1 MTRGRVHERGVAL
14 VTTLLAVTLLTI
26 AVVEFAYS
34 SQVDYHLAYNALRSL
49 QASALARSGVNLAIG
64 VLKKDGGSV
73 SNIDSL
79 GDLWARPLP
88 PLPVGEGM
96 VLVRVIDEQGK
107 LNLNALRT
115 SGGEIDNNWKKVAE
129 RLLVIRGLDPA
140 LLEPIM
146 DWLDANDFPES
157 QGAEREHYLQL
168 TPPYTPRNG
177 PFMTEGELGR
187 VKGLTAQVRARLS
200 DVVTVLPTSS
210 TPINVNTAPPE
221 VLSAVLSVLFPPV
234 DQKLL
239 EQFLTTRG
247 ETPVSGTNE
256 FRGRL
261 DLKRDLPIFQMIS
274 VRSDFFTIVALATVE
289 PLSQA
294 LTVRVKRQARTV
306 TPLSWRTT
314 LPVTEQKG

>member
-1 MTRGRVHERGVAL
+1 MTRGRIHERGVAL

-49 QASALARSGVNLAIG
+49 QAASLARSGVNLAIG

-96 VLVRVIDEQGK
+96 VLVRVTDEQGK

-115 SGGEIDNNWKKVAE
+115 PSGTIDLAWKGVAE
-129 RLLVIRGLDPA
+129 RLFVIRGVDPA
-140 LLEPIM
+140 LLDPIL
-146 DWLDANDFPES
+146 DWLDANDAPEPR
-157 QGAEREHYLQL
+157 GAERDHYAHL
-168 TPPYTPRNG
+168 TPPTTPRNG
-177 PFMTEGELGR
+177 LFLTEGELGR
-187 VKGLTAQVRARLS
+187 VKGMTARVRARLS

-210 TPINVNTAPPE
+210 RINVNTAPAD
-221 VLSAVLSVLFPPV
+221 VLSALFPEV
-234 DQKLL
+234 DQQLL
-239 EQFLTTRG
+239 EQFLATRG
-247 ETPVSGTNE
+247 ETPVPGANE
-256 FRGRL
+256 LKSRL
-261 DLKRDLPIFQMIS
+261 GLPPDPRNDQMIA

-289 PLSQA
+289 PVSQA
-294 LTVRVKRQARTV
+294 LTVRVQRRARTV

>member
-1 MTRGRVHERGVAL
+1 MTPRRVHERGVAL

-49 QASALARSGVNLAIG
+49 QASSLARSGVNLAMG

-73 SNIDSL
+73 SSIDSL

-96 VLVRVIDEQGK
+96 VLVRVTDEQGK

-115 SGGEIDNNWKKVAE
+115 PNGGIDQSWKAVAE
-129 RLLVIRGLDPA
+129 KLLVSRGLDSA
-140 LLEPIM
+140 VLDPIL
-146 DWLDANDFPES
+146 DWLDADHAPEPR
-157 QGAEREHYLQL
+157 GAERDYYTQQ
-168 TPPYTPRNG
+168 TPPTTPRNG
-177 PFMTEGELGR
+177 IFQTEGELGR
-187 VKGLTAQVRARLS
+187 VKGMTAQVRARLS

-210 TPINVNTAPPE
+210 FRINVNTAPAD
-221 VLSAVLSVLFPPV
+221 VLSAVFPEV
-234 DQKLL
+234 DQQVLA
-239 EQFLTTRG
+239 QFLATRG
-247 ETPVSGTNE
+247 ETPVPGATE
-256 FRGRL
+256 LKTRL
-261 DLKRDLPIFQMIS
+261 GLPPNSKADQMIG

-289 PLSQA
+289 PVSQA
-294 LTVRVKRQARTV
+294 LTVRVQRRARTV

>member
-1 MTRGRVHERGVAL
+1 MTRGRVRERGVAL

-49 QASALARSGVNLAIG
+49 QASSLARSGVNLAIG
-64 VLKKDGGSV
+64 VLQKDGGSV

-96 VLVRVIDEQGK
+96 VLVRVTDEQGK

-115 SGGEIDNNWKKVAE
+115 PSGTIDLAWRGVAE
-129 RLLVIRGLDPA
+129 RLFVIRGVDPA
-140 LLEPIM
+140 LLEPIL
-146 DWLDANDFPES
+146 DWLDTDDAPEPH
-157 QGAEREHYLQL
+157 GAEREYYSQL
-168 TPPYTPRNG
+168 TPPTAPRNA

-187 VKGLTAQVRARLS
+187 VKGLTAQVRGRLS
-200 DVVTVLPTSS
+200 DVVTVLPTS
-210 TPINVNTAPPE
+210 PRINVNTAPPE
-221 VLSAVLSVLFPPV
+221 VLSALLSTV

-239 EQFLTTRG
+239 DLFLTSRG
-247 ETPVSGTNE
+247 ETPV
-256 FRGRL
+256 RGANDFQDRL
-261 DLKRDLPIFQMIS
+261 GLLRDSKAERMIS

-289 PLSQA
+289 PVSQA

-306 TPLSWRTT
+306 TLISWQTT
-314 LPVTEQKG
+314 LPVTERG

>member
-1 MTRGRVHERGVAL
+1 VHERGVAL

-49 QASALARSGVNLAIG
+49 QASSLARSGVNLAIG
-64 VLKKDGGSV
+64 VLKKDGASV

-96 VLVRVIDEQGK
+96 VLVRVTDEQGK

-115 SGGEIDNNWKKVAE
+115 PSGTIDSYWRGVAE
-129 RLLVIRGLDPA
+129 RLFVICGLDPA
-140 LLEPIM
+140 LLDSIV
-146 DWLDANDFPES
+146 DWLDADDSPES
-157 QGAEREHYLQL
+157 HGAEREHYSQL
-168 TPPYTPRNG
+168 TPSSTPRNG

-200 DVVTVLPTSS
+200 NVVTVLPTSS
-210 TPINVNTAPPE
+210 SPRINVNTAPPE
-221 VLSAVLSVLFPPV
+221 VLSALFSTV

-239 EQFLTTRG
+239 DQFLTSRG
-247 ETPVSGTNE
+247 ETPVRGIND
-256 FRGRL
+256 FRDRL
-261 DLKRDLPIFQMIS
+261 GLPQLPTFQMIT
-274 VRSDFFTIVALATVE
+274 VQSDFFTIVALATVE
-289 PLSQA
+289 PVSQA

-306 TPLSWRTT
+306 TPISWQTA
-314 LPVTEQKG
+314 LPVTEKRG

>member
-1 MTRGRVHERGVAL
+1 MTRGRVPERGVAL

-49 QASALARSGVNLAIG
+49 QASSLARSGVNLAIG

-96 VLVRVIDEQGK
+96 VLVRVTDEQGK

-115 SGGEIDNNWKKVAE
+115 PSGGIDQSWQQVAE
-129 RLLVIRGLDPA
+129 RLFVSCGLDSA
-140 LLEPIM
+140 VLEPIL
-146 DWLDANDFPES
+146 DWLDADDAPEPR
-157 QGAEREHYLQL
+157 GAERDHYTHL
-168 TPPYTPRNG
+168 TPPTTPRNG
-177 PFMTEGELGR
+177 LFLTEGELGR
-187 VKGLTAQVRARLS
+187 VKDMTEQVRARLH
-200 DVVTVLPTSS
+200 DVVTVLPTSAS
-210 TPINVNTAPPE
+210 PRINVNTAPAD
-221 VLSAVLSVLFPPV
+221 VLSALFPEV
-234 DQKLL
+234 DQQLL
-239 EQFLTTRG
+239 AQFVASRG
-247 ETPVSGTNE
+247 ETPVQGANE
-256 FRGRL
+256 LKTRL
-261 DLKRDLPIFQMIS
+261 ALPPNSKTDQMIS

-289 PLSQA
+289 PVSQA
-294 LTVRVKRQARTV
+294 LTVRVQRRARMV

-314 LPVTEQKG
+314 LPVTERKG